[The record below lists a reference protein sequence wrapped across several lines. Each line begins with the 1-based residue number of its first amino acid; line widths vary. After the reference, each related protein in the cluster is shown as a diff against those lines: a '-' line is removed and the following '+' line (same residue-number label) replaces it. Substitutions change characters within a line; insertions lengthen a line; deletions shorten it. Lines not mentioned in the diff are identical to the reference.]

1 MKQHYNLDRFIN
13 AQQKYYEIALEETK
27 NGKKRTHWMW
37 FIFPQ
42 IEGLGYSDIA
52 KFYSIKDLD
61 EAKEFLSN
69 SYLRNNL
76 ITICE
81 ALLKLEISDPEEIF
95 GYTDSLKLKSSMTL
109 FEIVSEDEIFSKVLN
124 KFYQSSRDQS
134 TLEILNI

>member
-81 ALLKLEISDPEEIF
+81 ALLKLEISDSEEIF